1 MKHYPTNL
9 RLVLAALFAV
19 CLGMS
24 AWAGLKAFTNTF
36 SANAPAEPAPVAA
49 QVAAPA
55 KVKAAAPSVDYTA
68 NGNYRLF
75 WQEDDATKV
84 SDDFALNND
93 NVWGF
98 YRYDVATGSYEKFAN
113 FDGNS
118 VKAKAENGD
127 TWYTNDEYC
136 FVSVTGN
143 SHASTS
149 ASPAIVFTA
158 PADGIYY
165 ATFTAR
171 RNSPNN
177 YVLFLRSRLL
187 EPTGMQCDK
196 TESMF
201 VKPYGVTTV
210 DNADGKQPQT
220 LDFFVRLS
228 AGQRITFEEDA
239 YSRGH
244 DDSGRTFITDLSVAS
259 VDDQGQPFSL
269 EQAQAYPRF
278 YDAAAVAPTV
288 DLDAASS
295 YHLFKA
301 NPTAGIGTADVNVLK
316 NNDEAPWGFL
326 RRDRSVGTYT
336 PFTTF
341 DANNGNVKGDDK
353 TAWYTDVEYCFVS
366 VEGNTHPTNSASPV
380 ISFTAPATGIYYGTM
395 TVWRDKE
402 KQYDNGLVM
411 RSCYLGPNLVDVGEK
426 AYGMVSDGAN
436 GQKPETLDF
445 FIRVKQGDSFT
456 FEIGDS
462 QSAGRTHITD
472 LGVATCH
479 ADGSPFTL
487 EEAKAYPR
495 FYDAVGEEEEAGVE
509 LPATLTFPD
518 YNDSSVGSYTDEWTA
533 TVDGAVWTLD
543 GFNNNN
549 NVWEYVKCGRKK
561 NDHTAT
567 LLTPAVKEAT
577 EMIVTVDKT
586 SNISEVTIQAQD
598 AENTYTAMDITSDW
612 KQGEVSIDLTAL
624 DGYSNSALQYLLTIE
639 STAASANGTTQISK
653 VVLQG
658 ASTEPSGPTFQVT
671 STDVNISREAGQ
683 GSTPQTENY
692 DFTEAKQFL
701 GVDELKA
708 YMFDIIKPDNVV
720 ELDYAQYGGW
730 FDANGNPTTEADL
743 GDNPGVCVKFNDALN
758 GGAYTISDKNCEAGQ
773 TINLK
778 WELQSNMK
786 AYHFNFHITFT
797 APIPTY
803 TSCDAANR
811 AATTTDQ
818 KVRLTVTDALVT
830 YVNGK
835 NTYIQDAT
843 GGFLIYSEE
852 KFNAGEKFSGT
863 FVGGTLCL
871 HKGTPELKDVE
882 IRENLSVTSRQN
894 PVEPIE
900 VDAAELAREP
910 IKYVSQYVKVKP
922 AKFAADVLS
931 SKSANFTVGETSLIL
946 YDQFAV
952 APTFNKEADFTVA
965 GLVTIYKTNTSTNT
979 ELYPTKADDVAEIE
993 AAPLGANLDFEAG
1006 EPITDGICTYAKDMA
1021 GNNVMHYGMQAVEGW
1036 TIAMNPSDNVAHSA
1050 DEPTDQ
1056 KAAGVAK
1063 YGSNVWFGK
1072 NTYKMPATGPEG
1084 SNGQQA
1090 LGIISVWGGDNAIAQ
1105 YTQDVTLPAGNYIIT
1120 LPIYNANSA
1129 GTKALKQNMIGFIA
1143 NDGAKY
1149 VATTT
1154 NYPVGQWYTETISF
1168 TLTEETS
1175 GKLSI
1180 GIQSDNYGSGNAEC
1194 LIIDRMDITVVTE
1207 ADLARAE
1214 LQAAIDAAQA
1224 TLDGETRKGENLF
1237 QISDATFNAYQQAVN
1252 EQQGVADNAN
1262 ATADELRA
1270 AKQALDAAT
1279 QAYTANA
1286 PEAGMSYVIK
1296 NRDAEVYLSF
1306 VSTDAY
1312 VRTSAEPQEFTW
1324 VAADNGG
1331 YYLTDGTHYLAINH
1345 AWNISME
1352 EQYKAAITP
1361 EAVTLDDGTFYLLRE
1376 SKGVIGIDDLTPG
1389 AKAYANK
1396 AASNHGYWAIIKNDP
1411 RELLASA
1418 IAQATAAAAA
1428 TGEIFQH
1435 TDAAGETLKQAVS
1448 AAQSVH
1454 DNASATKAEID
1465 QATATL
1471 NAQIEAFDNSDFVRP
1486 DENTQYNVQLKGTQL
1501 FMNTTIQG
1509 TNTDTNQGLIQ
1520 TEGDVFTFEPAGNDT
1535 YYLKLAGSGM
1545 YLGLA
1550 NSAKPWRMHA
1560 DAEKKEALTIT
1571 YSYAGGGYN
1580 FQTSQGYIGTDDAV
1594 AGGSFY
1600 SNKDK
1605 GASLWLINEIK
1616 QATTYTKVK
1625 SMAGLIAGEK
1635 YLMVNEQAAV
1645 ALGAISTTSTKYG
1658 TKVGVNIE
1666 NNQITI
1672 NDEAVDVLTLSGDA
1686 DGWSFASSLAD
1697 GYLNWTGSNSLT
1709 LAAEANAGAKW
1720 TITFDADGNA
1730 TIANVGTPARILS
1743 YNADSPRFAA
1753 YGNMNQKRV
1762 QLYKA
1767 GEPVDEPVVNA
1778 PAITPATGNYTSAQR
1793 VTITA
1798 DQGATIFYTINDGE
1812 EQEYTRPF
1820 NVSETSVIVAYAKV
1834 GNTVSESTTVTIN
1847 IQNTGDSPLFVFEQA
1862 DDPTFSVA
1870 GNRDITNDDN
1880 TSNVINVDGD
1890 EIANGIVVAYDNVVT
1905 ENEEAYLTGF
1915 RATATVQDSK
1925 GNVYTVKTR
1934 SNEDNVLHVAEGLF
1948 GPNEQYE
1955 VSIQPIIYYNY
1966 NQFCDGIY
1974 DLWQEGLKLENKDVE
1989 PYASLG
1995 VWEADENDPQS
2006 FHVNK
2011 EKWNLRVA
2019 AQIWSQQLKDN
2030 NTIPYIGDAFI
2041 FEDCD
2046 PMPYYVDNTAHT
2058 FVIKTGPNVVAN
2070 VKALIAQDFKAVD
2083 AWGNDFTAEF
2093 LSAHAGDV
2101 ATGINSL
2108 KGAADQTIYNMA
2120 GQRVAKAVK
2129 GLYIKGGRKVV
2140 VK

>member
-301 NPTAGIGTADVNVLK
+301 NPTAGIGTADVNVFK

-326 RRDRSVGTYT
+326 RRDRSAGTYT

-353 TAWYTDVEYCFVS
+353 TAWYTNVEYCFVS

-495 FYDAVGEEEEAGVE
+495 FYDAVGEEEEAGVA
-509 LPATLTFPD
+509 LPATLTFPG
-518 YNDSSVGSYTDEWTA
+518 YNDAKVASYTAEWTA
-533 TVDGAVWTLD
+533 TVDGAVWTLN

-549 NVWEYVKCGRKK
+549 NGWAFVRCGRKS

-612 KQGEVSIDLTAL
+612 KQGEVSIDLTTL

-639 STAASANGTTQISK
+639 STAASGNGTTQISK

-658 ASTEPSGPTFQVT
+658 ASTEPSQPTFQFT

-818 KVRLTVTDALVT
+818 RVRLTVTDALVT

-979 ELYPTKADDVAEIE
+979 ELYPTKADDVAEYVVPTDPDGTDLAAENAAAVASVTEGNYYRIFTEDATGAKYYMTSTGYLTADE
-993 AAPLGANLDFEAG
+993 AEAVLVPMNLVRREGDNAINIGDDRLDVTAFKFNKFTNPDTNNDPTGAIVPQGHIMTNVQNRDDYDAQVFFLGAVSGKYAVRCTATYNVKNGVSGRWSAHAYWTTTDTNNDGLPEAEYGLTADYRWQLEDVTELATINPRAQYTVKNADAELYMSFNTADNRTVLSAEPVALSFEKASDKTWY
-1006 EPITDGICTYAKDMA
+1006 ITDGVSYVGLDGTYNMSAKASGKTAITVAPVAIVDGALQVSLHETNGYIGCDNLEAGKKCYSNKKTSEHGYWILTMVDPHDGLAAAIQTAQAAADVQTGALFQKTAEAKDALQQAIREATTALNDNNATANDIFDAVDALKQAMA
-1021 GNNVMHYGMQAVEGW
+1021 AFSASIPVAPEADKAYTVQLNDPTAVMYMNITEGPW
-1036 TIAMNPSDNVAHSA
+1036 VKAEPTQFVFEAAEEAGKYYMKDANADLYLAMNPSREGDTWSMGNDPAKKVAVAIENV
-1050 DEPTDQ
+1050 
-1056 KAAGVAK
+1056 
-1063 YGSNVWFGK
+1063 
-1072 NTYKMPATGPEG
+1072 
-1084 SNGQQA
+1084 NGLCHIQ
-1090 LGIISVWGGDNAIAQ
+1090 
-1105 YTQDVTLPAGNYIIT
+1105 TP
-1120 LPIYNANSA
+1120 
-1129 GTKALKQNMIGFIA
+1129 
-1143 NDGAKY
+1143 
-1149 VATTT
+1149 
-1154 NYPVGQWYTETISF
+1154 
-1168 TLTEETS
+1168 S
-1175 GKLSI
+1175 GYI
-1180 GIQSDNYGSGNAEC
+1180 GIDVQQDNSIKFYADKAKGQSTW
-1194 LIIDRMDITVVTE
+1194 LIAPV
-1207 ADLARAE
+1207 
-1214 LQAAIDAAQA
+1214 
-1224 TLDGETRKGENLF
+1224 
-1237 QISDATFNAYQQAVN
+1237 QQP
-1252 EQQGVADNAN
+1252 EPQPEPG
-1262 ATADELRA
+1262 DEL
-1270 AKQALDAAT
+1270 
-1279 QAYTANA
+1279 TA
-1286 PEAGMSYVIK
+1286 
-1296 NRDAEVYLSF
+1296 
-1306 VSTDAY
+1306 
-1312 VRTSAEPQEFTW
+1312 TW
-1324 VAADNGG
+1324 VANAQNYANAADLTTANIGDNVTATFAKGTNNNSPKYYTTGEAARLYGG
-1331 YYLTDGTHYLAINH
+1331 NTLTLTAAEGTTITGVTFTFGSGDGTNEITANPGEFANG
-1345 AWNISME
+1345 AWTGSANEVVFTIGGTSGHRRI
-1352 EQYKAAITP
+1352 AAIT
-1361 EAVTLDDGTFYLLRE
+1361 V
-1376 SKGVIGIDDLTPG
+1376 
-1389 AKAYANK
+1389 
-1396 AASNHGYWAIIKNDP
+1396 
-1411 RELLASA
+1411 
-1418 IAQATAAAAA
+1418 
-1428 TGEIFQH
+1428 
-1435 TDAAGETLKQAVS
+1435 
-1448 AAQSVH
+1448 
-1454 DNASATKAEID
+1454 
-1465 QATATL
+1465 
-1471 NAQIEAFDNSDFVRP
+1471 
-1486 DENTQYNVQLKGTQL
+1486 
-1501 FMNTTIQG
+1501 
-1509 TNTDTNQGLIQ
+1509 
-1520 TEGDVFTFEPAGNDT
+1520 
-1535 YYLKLAGSGM
+1535 
-1545 YLGLA
+1545 
-1550 NSAKPWRMHA
+1550 
-1560 DAEKKEALTIT
+1560 
-1571 YSYAGGGYN
+1571 
-1580 FQTSQGYIGTDDAV
+1580 
-1594 AGGSFY
+1594 
-1600 SNKDK
+1600 
-1605 GASLWLINEIK
+1605 
-1616 QATTYTKVK
+1616 TYTTDGGTVTPDPEPEPQPAVVTYAKVT
-1625 SMAGLIAGEK
+1625 SADQLEADVT
-1635 YLMVNEQAAV
+1635 YLMVNEEAAV
-1645 ALGAISTTSTKYG
+1645 ALGAT
-1658 TKVGVNIE
+1658 E
-1666 NNQITI
+1666 NFGATVPVTI
-1672 NDEAVDVLTLSGDA
+1672 NGDVIAITDQPVDVLTLTGTA
-1686 DGWSFASSLAD
+1686 NGWTFASSLAD
-1697 GYLNWTGSNSLT
+1697 GFLSWTSGNSLNI
-1709 LAAEANAGAKW
+1709 AESESDNTKW
-1720 TITFDADGNA
+1720 TISFDEQGNA
-1730 TIANVGTPARILS
+1730 TIANVATPARILS
-1743 YNADSPRFAA
+1743 YNAGSPRFAA

-1762 QLYKA
+1762 QLYKSTA
-1767 GEPVDEPVVNA
+1767 GAHGPE
-1778 PAITPATGNYTSAQR
+1778 
-1793 VTITA
+1793 
-1798 DQGATIFYTINDGE
+1798 
-1812 EQEYTRPF
+1812 
-1820 NVSETSVIVAYAKV
+1820 
-1834 GNTVSESTTVTIN
+1834 
-1847 IQNTGDSPLFVFEQA
+1847 FVFTST

-2019 AQIWSQQLKDN
+2019 AQMWSQALKDN

-2058 FVIKTGPNVVAN
+2058 FVIKTGPNVVTN
-2070 VKALIAQDFKAVD
+2070 VKALMAQDFKAVD

-2108 KGAADQTIYNMA
+2108 NGTADQTIYNMA

>member
-113 FDGNS
+113 FDGNL

-210 DNADGKQPQT
+210 DNVDGKQPQT

-278 YDAAAVAPTV
+278 YDAAAVKPAV

-301 NPTAGIGTADVNVLK
+301 NPTAGIGTADVNVFK

-326 RRDRSVGTYT
+326 RRDRSAGTYT

-353 TAWYTDVEYCFVS
+353 TAWYTNVEYCFVS

-495 FYDAVGEEEEAGVE
+495 FYDAVGEDEE
-509 LPATLTFPD
+509 PA
-518 YNDSSVGSYTDEWTA
+518 E
-533 TVDGAVWTLD
+533 
-543 GFNNNN
+543 
-549 NVWEYVKCGRKK
+549 
-561 NDHTAT
+561 
-567 LLTPAVKEAT
+567 
-577 EMIVTVDKT
+577 
-586 SNISEVTIQAQD
+586 IQDVLNQD
-598 AENTYTAMDITSDW
+598 
-612 KQGEVSIDLTAL
+612 V
-624 DGYSNSALQYLLTIE
+624 
-639 STAASANGTTQISK
+639 TQISGTSYKDFSDKTVTSSAVYAGQCAGDKGSIQLRSNNSNSGVVTTTSGGKVKK
-653 VVLQG
+653 VVVDWNENTAAARVLQVYGSNTAYTAATDLYNANKQGTLLGEIDRNSSELTINGDYAYIGFRSKSG
-658 ASTEPSGPTFQVT
+658 AMYLDAVTITWATGSSTEPSEPTFQAT

-786 AYHFNFHITFT
+786 AYRFNFHITFT

-843 GGFLIYSEE
+843 GGLLIYSEE
-852 KFNAGEKFSGT
+852 KFNVGDKFSGT

-871 HKGTPELKDVE
+871 YKGTPELKDVE
-882 IRENLSVTSRQN
+882 IRENLSITSRQN
-894 PVEPIE
+894 PVTPIE
-900 VDAAELAREP
+900 VDAAALAEEP
-910 IKYVSQYVKVKP
+910 IKYVSQYVVVKP

-946 YDQFAV
+946 YDQFVV

-979 ELYPTKADDVAEIE
+979 ELYPTKADDVAEYVVPTDPDGTDLAAENAAAVASVTEGNYYRIFTEDATGAKYYMTATGYLTADE
-993 AAPLGANLDFEAG
+993 AEAVLVPMNLVRREGDNAINIGDDRLDVTAFKFNKFTNPDTNNDPTGAIVPQGHIMTNVQNRDDYDAQVFFLGAVSGKYAVRCTATYNVKNGVSGRWSAHAYWTTTDTDANGLPEAEYGLTADYRWQLENVTELATINPRAQYTVKNADAELYMSFNTADNRTVLSAEPVALSFEKASDKTWY
-1006 EPITDGICTYAKDMA
+1006 ITDGVSYVGLDGTYNMSAKASGKTAITVAPVAIVDGALQVSLHETNGYIGCDNLEAGKKCYSNKKTSEHGYWILTMVDPHDGLAAAIQTAQAAADVQTGALFQKTAEAKDALQQAIREATTALNDNNATANDIFDAVDALKQAMA
-1021 GNNVMHYGMQAVEGW
+1021 AFSASIPVAPEADKAYTVQLNDPTAVMYMNITEGPW
-1036 TIAMNPSDNVAHSA
+1036 VKAEPTQFVFEAAEEAGKYYMKDANADLYLAMNPSREGDTWSMGNDPAKKVAVAIENVN
-1050 DEPTDQ
+1050 
-1056 KAAGVAK
+1056 GVCHIQ
-1063 YGSNVWFGK
+1063 
-1072 NTYKMPATGPEG
+1072 TP
-1084 SNGQQA
+1084 
-1090 LGIISVWGGDNAIAQ
+1090 
-1105 YTQDVTLPAGNYIIT
+1105 
-1120 LPIYNANSA
+1120 
-1129 GTKALKQNMIGFIA
+1129 
-1143 NDGAKY
+1143 
-1149 VATTT
+1149 
-1154 NYPVGQWYTETISF
+1154 
-1168 TLTEETS
+1168 S
-1175 GKLSI
+1175 GYI
-1180 GIQSDNYGSGNAEC
+1180 GIDVQQDNSIKFYADKAKGQSTW
-1194 LIIDRMDITVVTE
+1194 LIAPV
-1207 ADLARAE
+1207 
-1214 LQAAIDAAQA
+1214 
-1224 TLDGETRKGENLF
+1224 
-1237 QISDATFNAYQQAVN
+1237 QQP
-1252 EQQGVADNAN
+1252 EPQPEPG
-1262 ATADELRA
+1262 DEL
-1270 AKQALDAAT
+1270 
-1279 QAYTANA
+1279 TA
-1286 PEAGMSYVIK
+1286 
-1296 NRDAEVYLSF
+1296 
-1306 VSTDAY
+1306 
-1312 VRTSAEPQEFTW
+1312 TW
-1324 VAADNGG
+1324 VANAQNYANAADLTTANIGDNVTATFAKGTNNNSPKYYTTGEAARLYGG
-1331 YYLTDGTHYLAINH
+1331 NTLTLTAADGTTITGVTFTFGSGDGTNEITANPGEFANG
-1345 AWNISME
+1345 AWTGSANEVTFTIGGTSGHRRI
-1352 EQYKAAITP
+1352 AAIT
-1361 EAVTLDDGTFYLLRE
+1361 VTYT
-1376 SKGVIGIDDLTPG
+1376 
-1389 AKAYANK
+1389 
-1396 AASNHGYWAIIKNDP
+1396 
-1411 RELLASA
+1411 
-1418 IAQATAAAAA
+1418 
-1428 TGEIFQH
+1428 
-1435 TDAAGETLKQAVS
+1435 TD
-1448 AAQSVH
+1448 
-1454 DNASATKAEID
+1454 
-1465 QATATL
+1465 
-1471 NAQIEAFDNSDFVRP
+1471 
-1486 DENTQYNVQLKGTQL
+1486 
-1501 FMNTTIQG
+1501 
-1509 TNTDTNQGLIQ
+1509 
-1520 TEGDVFTFEPAGNDT
+1520 
-1535 YYLKLAGSGM
+1535 
-1545 YLGLA
+1545 
-1550 NSAKPWRMHA
+1550 
-1560 DAEKKEALTIT
+1560 
-1571 YSYAGGGYN
+1571 
-1580 FQTSQGYIGTDDAV
+1580 
-1594 AGGSFY
+1594 GGSVTP
-1600 SNKDK
+1600 DPEPEPQP
-1605 GASLWLINEIK
+1605 AVV
-1616 QATTYTKVK
+1616 TYAKVT
-1625 SMAGLIAGEK
+1625 SADQLEADVT
-1635 YLMVNEQAAV
+1635 YLMVNEEASV
-1645 ALGAISTTSTKYG
+1645 ALGAT
-1658 TKVGVNIE
+1658 E
-1666 NNQITI
+1666 NFGATVPVTI
-1672 NDEAVDVLTLSGDA
+1672 NGDIIAITDQPVDVLTLTGTA
-1686 DGWSFASSLAD
+1686 DGWTFASSLAD
-1697 GYLNWTGSNSLT
+1697 GFLSWTSGNSLNI
-1709 LAAEANAGAKW
+1709 AESESDNTKW
-1720 TITFDADGNA
+1720 TISFDEQGNA
-1730 TIANVGTPARILS
+1730 TIVNVATPARILS
-1743 YNADSPRFAA
+1743 YNAGSPRFAA

-1762 QLYKA
+1762 QLYKSTA
-1767 GEPVDEPVVNA
+1767 GAHGPE
-1778 PAITPATGNYTSAQR
+1778 
-1793 VTITA
+1793 
-1798 DQGATIFYTINDGE
+1798 
-1812 EQEYTRPF
+1812 
-1820 NVSETSVIVAYAKV
+1820 
-1834 GNTVSESTTVTIN
+1834 
-1847 IQNTGDSPLFVFEQA
+1847 FVFTST

-2019 AQIWSQQLKDN
+2019 AQMWSQALKDN
-2030 NTIPYIGDAFI
+2030 GTIPYNGDAII

-2058 FVIKTGPNVVAN
+2058 FIIKTGPNVVAN

-2101 ATGINSL
+2101 ATSINSL
-2108 KGAADQTIYNMA
+2108 NGTADQTIYNMA

>member
-84 SDDFALNND
+84 SDDFAFNND

-98 YRYDVATGSYEKFAN
+98 YRYDVATGSYEKFVN
-113 FDGNS
+113 FDGKLG
-118 VKAKAENGD
+118 KAKAENGD

-143 SHASTS
+143 SHATIS

-301 NPTAGIGTADVNVLK
+301 NPTAGIGTADVNVFK

-326 RRDRSVGTYT
+326 RRDRSAGTYT

-445 FIRVKQGDSFT
+445 FIRVKQGETFT
-456 FEIGDS
+456 FEIGDA
-462 QSAGRTHITD
+462 QSGARTHITD

-509 LPATLTFPD
+509 LPAVLTFPG
-518 YNDSSVGSYTDEWTA
+518 YNDTKVGSYIVEWTA

-549 NVWEYVKCGRKK
+549 NGWEYVKCGRK
-561 NDHTAT
+561 NNAHTAT

-612 KQGEVSIDLTAL
+612 KQGEVSIDLTTL
-624 DGYSNSALQYLLTIE
+624 DGYSNSVLQYLLTIE
-639 STAASANGTTQISK
+639 STAASGNGTTQISK

-658 ASTEPSGPTFQVT
+658 ASTEPTFQAT

-683 GSTPQTENY
+683 GSTPQTEYY

-852 KFNAGEKFSGT
+852 KFSAGEKFSGT
-863 FVGGTLCL
+863 FVGTLTL
-871 HKGTPELKDVE
+871 YNGLPEMKDIE
-882 IRENLSVTSRQN
+882 IRENLSITSREN

-900 VDAAELAREP
+900 VDAAELAAEP

-922 AKFAADVLS
+922 AVFAASEIVTT
-931 SKSANFTVGETSLIL
+931 KKNVNFTVGQTGLIIRNN
-946 YDQFAV
+946 FAV
-952 APTFNKEADFTVA
+952 SFEVDNEKEYSVA
-965 GLVTIYKTNTSTNT
+965 GLVTIYNANTQ
-979 ELYPTKADDVAEIE
+979 LYPTKTEDVAEYVAPTDPDGTDLAAENAAAVASVTAGNYYRIFTEDATGAKYYMTSTGYLTADE
-993 AAPLGANLDFEAG
+993 AEAVVVPMNLVRREGDNAINIGDDRLDVTAFKFNKFTNPDTNNDPTGAIVPQGHIMTNVQNRDDYDAQVFFLGAVSGKYAVRCTATYNVKNGVSGRWSAHAYWTTTDTDANGLPEAEYGLTADYRWQLEDVTELATINPRAQYTVKNADAELYMSFNTADNRTVLSAEPVALSFEKASDKTWY
-1006 EPITDGICTYAKDMA
+1006 ITDGVSYVGLDGTYNMSAKASGKTAITVAPVAIVDGALQVSLHETNGYIGCDNLEAGKKCYSNKKTSEHGYWILTMVDPHDGLAAAIQTAQAAADVQTGALFQKTAEAKDALQQAIREATTALNDNDATANDIFDAVDALKQAMA
-1021 GNNVMHYGMQAVEGW
+1021 AFSASVPVAPEADKAYTVQLNDPTAVMYMNITEGPW
-1036 TIAMNPSDNVAHSA
+1036 VKAEPTQFVFEAAEEAGKYYMKDANADLYLAMNPSREGDTWSMGNDPAKKVAVAIENVN
-1050 DEPTDQ
+1050 
-1056 KAAGVAK
+1056 GVCHIQ
-1063 YGSNVWFGK
+1063 
-1072 NTYKMPATGPEG
+1072 TP
-1084 SNGQQA
+1084 
-1090 LGIISVWGGDNAIAQ
+1090 
-1105 YTQDVTLPAGNYIIT
+1105 
-1120 LPIYNANSA
+1120 
-1129 GTKALKQNMIGFIA
+1129 
-1143 NDGAKY
+1143 
-1149 VATTT
+1149 
-1154 NYPVGQWYTETISF
+1154 
-1168 TLTEETS
+1168 S
-1175 GKLSI
+1175 GYI
-1180 GIQSDNYGSGNAEC
+1180 GIDVQQDNSIKFYADKAKGQSTW
-1194 LIIDRMDITVVTE
+1194 LIAPV
-1207 ADLARAE
+1207 
-1214 LQAAIDAAQA
+1214 
-1224 TLDGETRKGENLF
+1224 
-1237 QISDATFNAYQQAVN
+1237 QQP
-1252 EQQGVADNAN
+1252 EPQPEPG
-1262 ATADELRA
+1262 DEL
-1270 AKQALDAAT
+1270 
-1279 QAYTANA
+1279 TA
-1286 PEAGMSYVIK
+1286 
-1296 NRDAEVYLSF
+1296 
-1306 VSTDAY
+1306 
-1312 VRTSAEPQEFTW
+1312 TW
-1324 VAADNGG
+1324 VANAQNYANAEELTTENIGDNVTATFAKGTNNNSPKYYTTGEAARLYGG
-1331 YYLTDGTHYLAINH
+1331 NTLTLTAAEGTTITGVTFTFSSGDGTNEITANPGEFANG
-1345 AWNISME
+1345 AWTGSANEVTFTIGGTSGHRRI
-1352 EQYKAAITP
+1352 AAIT
-1361 EAVTLDDGTFYLLRE
+1361 VTYT
-1376 SKGVIGIDDLTPG
+1376 
-1389 AKAYANK
+1389 
-1396 AASNHGYWAIIKNDP
+1396 
-1411 RELLASA
+1411 
-1418 IAQATAAAAA
+1418 
-1428 TGEIFQH
+1428 
-1435 TDAAGETLKQAVS
+1435 TD
-1448 AAQSVH
+1448 
-1454 DNASATKAEID
+1454 
-1465 QATATL
+1465 
-1471 NAQIEAFDNSDFVRP
+1471 
-1486 DENTQYNVQLKGTQL
+1486 
-1501 FMNTTIQG
+1501 
-1509 TNTDTNQGLIQ
+1509 
-1520 TEGDVFTFEPAGNDT
+1520 
-1535 YYLKLAGSGM
+1535 
-1545 YLGLA
+1545 
-1550 NSAKPWRMHA
+1550 
-1560 DAEKKEALTIT
+1560 
-1571 YSYAGGGYN
+1571 
-1580 FQTSQGYIGTDDAV
+1580 
-1594 AGGSFY
+1594 GGSVTPEPQPEPQP
-1600 SNKDK
+1600 
-1605 GASLWLINEIK
+1605 AVV
-1616 QATTYTKVK
+1616 TYAKVT
-1625 SMAGLIAGEK
+1625 SADQLEADVT
-1635 YLMVNEQAAV
+1635 YLMVNEEAAV
-1645 ALGAISTTSTKYG
+1645 ALGAT
-1658 TKVGVNIE
+1658 E
-1666 NNQITI
+1666 NFGATVPVTI
-1672 NDEAVDVLTLSGDA
+1672 NGDVIAITDQPVDVLTLTGTA
-1686 DGWSFASSLAD
+1686 NGWTFASSLAD
-1697 GYLNWTGSNSLT
+1697 GFLSWTSGNSLNI
-1709 LAAEANAGAKW
+1709 AESESDNTKW
-1720 TITFDADGNA
+1720 TISFDEQGNA
-1730 TIANVGTPARILS
+1730 TIANVATPARILS
-1743 YNADSPRFAA
+1743 YNAGSPRFAA

-1762 QLYKA
+1762 QLYKSTA
-1767 GEPVDEPVVNA
+1767 GAHGPE
-1778 PAITPATGNYTSAQR
+1778 
-1793 VTITA
+1793 
-1798 DQGATIFYTINDGE
+1798 
-1812 EQEYTRPF
+1812 
-1820 NVSETSVIVAYAKV
+1820 
-1834 GNTVSESTTVTIN
+1834 
-1847 IQNTGDSPLFVFEQA
+1847 FVFTST

-2019 AQIWSQQLKDN
+2019 AQMWSQALKDN
-2030 NTIPYIGDAFI
+2030 GTIPYNGDAII

-2058 FVIKTGPNVVAN
+2058 FIIKTGPNVVAN
-2070 VKALIAQDFKAVD
+2070 VKALMAQDFKAVD

-2108 KGAADQTIYNMA
+2108 NGTADQTIYNMA